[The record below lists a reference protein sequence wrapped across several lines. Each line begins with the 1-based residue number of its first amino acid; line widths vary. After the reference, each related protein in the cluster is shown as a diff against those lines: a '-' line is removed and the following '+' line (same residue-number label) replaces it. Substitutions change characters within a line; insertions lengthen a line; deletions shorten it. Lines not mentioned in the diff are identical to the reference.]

1 MDGKTSDGTWLPTF
15 GKDTCGEKTDSGYV
29 IGGSKAKGGEFPF
42 MAALG
47 RLTSDNRILF
57 ICGGTLI
64 NRRYILTAAHCHSL
78 KPGAIPGQIKKAIL
92 GVADLSELNGI
103 QTWGATAKLYDIN
116 PDDIMQHEEYDPDIP
131 EGTNFTVSDID

>member
-1 MDGKTSDGTWLPTF
+1 
-15 GKDTCGEKTDSGYV
+15 
-29 IGGSKAKGGEFPF
+29 

-78 KPGAIPGQIKKAIL
+78 KPDAIPGKIKKAVL
-92 GVADLSELNGI
+92 GAADLSELNGI
-103 QTWGATAKLYDIN
+103 QTWGATAKVYDIN
-116 PDDIMQHEEYDPDIP
+116 PEDIIQHEEYNPDIP
-131 EGTNFTVSDID
+131 EGTNYTMSHIDKRVVNCFANSF